1 MCNSSQPLWSLL
13 INQPTNSK
21 ASVQD
26 LVSLL
31 LPLDAPATGNL
42 LSSTKNKDD
51 PPCPVKSMKV
61 LDGKW

>member
-1 MCNSSQPLWSLL
+1 L
-13 INQPTNSK
+13 INQPITSK

-51 PPCPVKSMKV
+51 PVKSMKV